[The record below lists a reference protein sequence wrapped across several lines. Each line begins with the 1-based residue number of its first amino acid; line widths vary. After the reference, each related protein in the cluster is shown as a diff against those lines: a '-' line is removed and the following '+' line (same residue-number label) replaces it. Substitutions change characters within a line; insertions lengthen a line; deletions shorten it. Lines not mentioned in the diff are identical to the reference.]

1 MSLTTKRAFIF
12 SIDAF
17 ISFTIALSVIYS
29 IVFFSSVPSAYYAT
43 LAQAHSLSR
52 DTLLALSTSKCDDPS
67 ICGNFKGS
75 TILDILVFK
84 SSFMGPSGQRAEF
97 VKQFI
102 GPQIPSQYGYIFEVS
117 DENGV
122 WTMVYNTSDPAMATS
137 DSHKKTKDKLS
148 ISSYLPGFSSTISP
162 PENPYS
168 YLSCHGVQQ
177 VTICSTP
184 DNDYDIGEGVVKLAK
199 LTVYT

>member
-1 MSLTTKRAFIF
+1 MSSATKRAFIF

-17 ISFTIALSVIYS
+17 IAFTIALSVIYS
-29 IVFFSSVPSAYYAT
+29 IIFFSSVPSAYYAT
-43 LAQAHSLSR
+43 LSQAHSLSR

-67 ICGNFKGS
+67 ICGNFRGS

-84 SSFMGPSGQRAEF
+84 YSASDPSGQRAEF

-102 GPQIPSQYGYIFEVS
+102 GTQIPDQYGYVFEVK
-117 DENGV
+117 ENGT
-122 WTMVYNTSDPAMATS
+122 WTVVYNTSS
-137 DSHKKTKDKLS
+137 DNDVRNTHKRTKDKLS
-148 ISSYLPGFSSTISP
+148 ISSYLPGFSSVVSP

-168 YLSCHGVQQ
+168 YITCHGDQQ
-177 VTICSTP
+177 ATICSTP
-184 DNDYDIGEGVVKLAK
+184 TNGYRLGDGVVKLAK